1 MSFIKMDPA
10 LHGCHGNI
18 ANVADHEIARMSFR
32 AGGREMGN
40 PRIRNN
46 DGIGER
52 IGKAAQA
59 GAEHQNDFGLRFDL
73 STDEFRRLSGAG
85 VIILERG

>member
-1 MSFIKMDPA
+1 
-10 LHGCHGNI
+10 
-18 ANVADHEIARMSFR
+18 
-32 AGGREMGN
+32 MGN